1 MQAPTTEDVIRRWFR
16 EVWSE
21 RKPEVIDELFVPERD
36 GVTGLAANPIGPKEF
51 HGFWD
56 LITNAVG
63 NTAVTIDHIM
73 CRDTEALFLG
83 TLRGTQTRGGAPIEI
98 RFAGHA
104 TVKNGKI
111 VDATNVVDFFAL
123 LQQVGACDAD
133 LLGRSLTAV

>member
-1 MQAPTTEDVIRRWFR
+1 MQPTTEDVIRRWFR

-21 RKPEVIDELFVPERD
+21 RKPEVIEELFVPERN
-36 GVTGLAANPIGPKEF
+36 GVTGLAPNPIGPKEF
-51 HGFWD
+51 RGFWD
-56 LITNAVG
+56 LITGAVKD
-63 NTAVTIDHIM
+63 TAVTIEHMM

-83 TLRGTQTRGGAPIEI
+83 VLRGAHTRNGAPIEI

-111 VDATNVVDFFAL
+111 VDATNVVDFLAL

-133 LLGRSLTAV
+133 LLGRSLASA